1 MNFVKGIFVMS
12 DERKLSRK
20 TLNYF
25 IDVFNLQEEIPVGLL
40 VDISDDGMMINF
52 RQELAI
58 NQDYDLA
65 VSLEDRMDSEKV
77 PFKARSMWCK
87 KIGEGGN
94 YDVGFKLTEASAGA
108 QKVFDELRQRI
119 LENRQES
126 FSEKLKKKFM

>member
-1 MNFVKGIFVMS
+1 MG

-25 IDVFNLQEEIPVGLL
+25 IDVFNLQEETPVGLL

-52 RQELAI
+52 RQELDI

-65 VSLEDRMDSEKV
+65 VSLEDRIDSEKV
-77 PFKARSMWCK
+77 PFKARSIWCK

-94 YDVGFKLTEASAGA
+94 YDVGFKITETSEGA
-108 QKVFDELRQRI
+108 EKIFVELKKRM
-119 LENRQES
+119 LENSRES
-126 FSEKLKKKFM
+126 FSERLKKKFM